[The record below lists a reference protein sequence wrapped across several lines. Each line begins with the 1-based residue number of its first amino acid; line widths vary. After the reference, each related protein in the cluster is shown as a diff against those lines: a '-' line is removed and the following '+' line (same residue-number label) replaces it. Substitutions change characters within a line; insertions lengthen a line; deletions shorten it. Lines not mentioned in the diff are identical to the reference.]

1 MVEKVACSDL
11 ADLRVTCSGH
21 CGEPILCVAL
31 GRDAARVVPWRT
43 SVRFDTTSGVDLLGV
58 DLLEETVQLKRVR
71 EPADGIK
78 TDL

>member
-11 ADLRVTCSGH
+11 ADLRVTRSGH

-43 SVRFDTTSGVDLLGV
+43 SVRFDTTSGVDLL
-58 DLLEETVQLKRVR
+58 EETVQLKRVR